1 MKHTL
6 QRICMS
12 VCVVILVTGML
23 GCERESNTPSDPNL
37 PQPGIEVFPYSPARA
52 DFYVLGTSSDEL
64 GVYVGDGFFMVQ
76 IPAGEYLLRYIT
88 ERGMFHLVCR
98 VNEPALIFIGLQED
112 DVIQDAWLFAG
123 TITDVG
129 QETQDHGTV
138 MLFSWPGSS
147 AEWWEVFSF

>member
-23 GCERESNTPSDPNL
+23 GCERDNNTPSGPNL
-37 PQPGIEVFPYSPARA
+37 
-52 DFYVLGTSSDEL
+52 
-64 GVYVGDGFFMVQ
+64 
-76 IPAGEYLLRYIT
+76 
-88 ERGMFHLVCR
+88 
-98 VNEPALIFIGLQED
+98 
-112 DVIQDAWLFAG
+112 IQDAWLFAG

-129 QETQDHGTV
+129 QETQDYGTV

-147 AEWWEVFSF
+147 GEWWEVFSF